1 MNTLTINQMKREL
14 LETLIIAQNLLDK
27 AEDELGGFCNTVKG
41 QRRTI
46 DEIIRKYQQITKPVS
61 AE

>member
-1 MNTLTINQMKREL
+1 MKREL